1 MEILINILEIIIL
14 VGAAITT
21 TAFAIMILYLL
32 REVMKDGNDDVD

>member
-1 MEILINILEIIIL
+1 MEMLVSILEIIIL

-32 REVMKDGNDDVD
+32 REVIEDGKET

>member
-1 MEILINILEIIIL
+1 MEMLSILEIIIL

-32 REVMKDGNDDVD
+32 KEVVEDENNT